1 MILILL
7 LILRAMVA
15 IRKDYDQ
22 DQDQDHEQEGCFTI
36 IFLLA
41 PRDARRL
48 CAKPYA
54 IISSQSLPCSR
65 DWLVSLLPLLRA
77 SSRGRI
83 A

>member
-15 IRKDYDQ
+15 IRKDY
-22 DQDQDHEQEGCFTI
+22 DQDHEQEGCFTI

-54 IISSQSLPCSR
+54 IISSQSLPYPR

>member
-15 IRKDYDQ
+15 IRKDY

-65 DWLVSLLPLLRA
+65 DWLVSLLPFLRA
-77 SSRGRI
+77 SSCRRI